1 LTARHSAFD
10 EVIAM
15 TARQTRMEFAPPHTP
30 GLVRALGLAVL
41 AHALLLAML
50 AVGVQWKREAPAVAV
65 EAELWSA
72 LPVQAAPPAPEPVA
86 LPEPVVPRAVPPK
99 AVVAPPAPPP
109 PTPMPDPSIAIA
121 KEKARLQKE
130 KQAEKQL
137 QQDKLEQ
144 ETRQK
149 ETLKNKKLQ
158 DEKEARDKQ
167 AREKAVADKKQQ
179 QDLQAQSAKATAEAK
194 KMAELRQQNIKRMA
208 GLAASTG
215 SGTGDTNSQG
225 TAARSSGPSASY
237 GSRLAAVFKRN
248 LAFANS
254 DSISGNPKTS
264 VQVKV
269 APSGLILSFVL
280 TKSSGVPAWD
290 DAVLRAVEKTARIP
304 ADENGKV
311 VTDFPLDWGPKD

>member
-65 EAELWSA
+65 EAELWST

-208 GLAASTG
+208 GLAAGTGEAGSTG
-215 SGTGDTNSQG
+215 S
-225 TAARSSGPSASY
+225 AAQSSGPSAGYAGKIIAKIKANTNFSDLGGGKPTVRVLVRVAPN
-237 GSRLAAVFKRN
+237 GSILSSR
-248 LAFANS
+248 
-254 DSISGNPKTS
+254 I
-264 VQVKV
+264 V
-269 APSGLILSFVL
+269 APSGNN
-280 TKSSGVPAWD
+280 AWD
-290 DAVLRAVEKTARIP
+290 DAVLRGVEKMNTVPADIDGRIP
-304 ADENGKV
+304 EKILKEGLEIG
-311 VTDFPLDWGPKD
+311 VTL